1 MKNRRKKKGNSLRSE
16 PRDVLLNY
24 FPMCHCQVIIPHY
37 CCSMRRAAKLV
48 LFLSASPCKATNASI
63 MRSKVSAGKL
73 KIKDNE
79 QKEEQLKNSHTVA
92 GRTISSFVEVLDDTT
107 VMFSTIC
114 RPAEHSKFLIQSSK
128 NYLTTSHCIFL
139 LPTSYYLLD
148 IEL

>member
-24 FPMCHCQVIIPHY
+24 FPMCHCQVVIPH
-37 CCSMRRAAKLV
+37 SMCRAAKLI
-48 LFLSASPCKATNASI
+48 LFLSASPCKATNALI

-79 QKEEQLKNSHTVA
+79 QKVEQLKNSHTVA

-107 VMFSTIC
+107 VMFPTIC
-114 RPAEHSKFLIQSSK
+114 RPAEHFKFLIQSSK

>member
-1 MKNRRKKKGNSLRSE
+1 MKNRRKKKGNSE

-24 FPMCHCQVIIPHY
+24 FPMCHCQVVIPHY
-37 CCSMRRAAKLV
+37 CCSMCRAAKLI
-48 LFLSASPCKATNASI
+48 LFLSASPCKAANALI

-79 QKEEQLKNSHTVA
+79 QKVEQLKNSHTVA

-107 VMFSTIC
+107 VMFPTIC
-114 RPAEHSKFLIQSSK
+114 RPAEHFKFLIQSSK